1 MGRPHTRRRVG
12 NNGDAVS
19 RRLRSIG
26 SRLVAINAAY
36 MDSSLV
42 SARIRTRDQGSD
54 AVIYPACAEA
64 AVASGHDGHPRTES
78 QSVKRD
84 LTGSTAFAACLGAGP
99 TGHAIGCSAVHLD
112 G

>member
-1 MGRPHTRRRVG
+1 VTRQNHLWR
-12 NNGDAVS
+12 
-19 RRLRSIG
+19 IG
-26 SRLVAINAAY
+26 FPINAVY

-42 SARIRTRDQGSD
+42 SARIRTHDQDRMQSY
-54 AVIYPACAEA
+54 IRPLLKPTL
-64 AVASGHDGHPRTES
+64 ASGHDGHPRTES

-99 TGHAIGCSAVHLD
+99 TGHAIGYPAVHLD